1 MPFQSLDQLAGLLV
15 PDENL
20 AICAMLAL
28 PQHNKPQGI
37 VTFASKNHKALI
49 STSICCPN
57 DEIATLGPRF
67 ERADSSLSI

>member
-37 VTFASKNHKALI
+37 VTARYLHKDFASRRQ
-49 STSICCPN
+49 P
-57 DEIATLGPRF
+57 
-67 ERADSSLSI
+67 